1 MAEEN
6 LTYSKAL
13 AEIEETLGL
22 MEREALDV
30 DDLSLK
36 VRRVAELI
44 GFAGKSCFRPKKL
57 LRKCLKILKP
67 SLVLEIPVGL
77 TNPLDQRTEATS
89 RWHSQFL
96 RLHFF
101 RPGARGRGPCFGAYF
116 H

>member
-13 AEIEETLGL
+13 AEIEETLSL

-44 GFAGKSCFRPKKL
+44 GFCRQKL
-57 LRKCLKILKP
+57 LQTEEAVEKVLKDI
-67 SLVLEIPVGL
+67 
-77 TNPLDQRTEATS
+77 EA
-89 RWHSQFL
+89 
-96 RLHFF
+96 
-101 RPGARGRGPCFGAYF
+101 
-116 H
+116 